1 MTRTIGTYSVIRSL
15 RSAALAA
22 LPLLAV
28 SMAGPALADS
38 ARSQDYFK
46 DALEW
51 LQKGDGRAALIQL
64 RNAIKEDPNNYG
76 ARLLLGRLYLE
87 SGNLSA
93 GRKELEIAHNGAP
106 SDETEVF
113 YGRALLAGREYDAVL
128 STVQETANDPA
139 FMTVKRLIRAEA
151 MFGQSRLDDAMAE
164 VAPVLAS
171 ERTQPQANLMAAR
184 IKSTQN
190 DFQAAHEYVDAALA
204 GNPGLMEAHLMRANL
219 FYATRNMDRTLAALD
234 RAVELAPDDPRP
246 KMLMAETLMRLGR
259 LEEARD
265 MVVAFQE
272 TREDDVRAAYLLARI
287 YATQGKY
294 EEADQELRKISEAVR
309 QIPAAGLLAGV
320 VKFQL
325 DQYAQ
330 AESALERYVRIA
342 GDEARQARRLIATI
356 QLRTLRPRAA
366 LITLEPL
373 IGADSR
379 DISSLQLA
387 ASAYLRVGD
396 LDNAKLMFGQVMRH
410 GAPADVRQAR
420 SFYQALEG
428 GKPDV
433 TGRLKLEPV
442 VLQTLTVLD
451 MLRHGEEEDALK
463 EALRLAEENPDNA
476 TVANLLAGIYFARG
490 DLAEARK
497 YIEPALENNPY
508 DLTLIRTMDR
518 IDVSEGNFDAVEA
531 RARAAMEAN
540 PENEQIILRMAQFL
554 AQRGRRDEAITLLNT
569 KTDALPEAIGLR
581 QTLIQFSLSTDD
593 TDEARRRAD
602 EALAIGQ
609 AGQLNGLVLAG
620 DAYMA
625 LRDFPAAIDAFTQL
639 VGATNQAT
647 GALLK
652 LAQAQFQGG
661 DLDAAAATVNQ
672 VLAAEPDNALA
683 HRSLVS
689 LHLRQRDGESAF
701 AAAEQA
707 AEVNPVLGLQ
717 LRAEVYR
724 QTNRTDRAIQELR
737 DGLAQYQISELAQQA
752 FRLMVEADRSDEAK
766 ELMSSWLVDHPDDPE
781 SLQLLSALQIQ
792 ERDYEGAAA
801 HLERAY
807 SLLPNN
813 PVVLNNLAWVRYE
826 LNRPGA
832 LAVARRA
839 YRLASNAPAVIDTLG
854 WILVQEGEVEEG
866 VKLLYTANDAAPQVG
881 DIAYHL
887 AYALEKSGKIED
899 AIAVLERALDPATE
913 AQFDQDRANAEALL
927 AKLKAG

>member
-1 MTRTIGTYSVIRSL
+1 MTRTIGTYSVIRSM
-15 RSAALAA
+15 RNAALAA

-38 ARSQDYFK
+38 ARSQDYYK

-64 RNAIKEDPNNYG
+64 RNAIKEDPDNYG

-87 SGNLSA
+87 SGNLAA

-113 YGRALLAGREYDAVL
+113 YGRALLAAREYDNVL
-128 STVQETANDPA
+128 STVQESASDPG
-139 FMTVKRLIRAEA
+139 FSTVKRLIRAQA
-151 MFGQSRLDDAMAE
+151 MFGQARMDDAMGE
-164 VAPVLAS
+164 IEPVLAA
-171 ERTQPQANLMAAR
+171 ERNQPQANLLAAR
-184 IKSTQN
+184 IKAAQD
-190 DFQAAHEYVDAALA
+190 DFQVAHTYLDAALA
-204 GNPGLMEAHLMRANL
+204 GNPEMIEAHLMRAQL
-219 FYATRNMDRTLAALD
+219 FSAVRDVDRTLEVLN
-234 RAVELAPDDPRP
+234 RASELAPDDPRP
-246 KMLMAETLMRLGR
+246 KMLRAETLMRMGR
-259 LEEARD
+259 LDEALET
-265 MVVAFQE
+265 VKAYQE
-272 TREDDVRAAYLLARI
+272 TYKNDVRAPYLLGRI

-309 QIPAAGLLAGV
+309 QIPAAGLLSGI

-325 DQYAQ
+325 EQYAQ
-330 AESALERYVRIA
+330 AENALERYVRTA

-373 IGADSR
+373 VGEDSR
-379 DISSLQLA
+379 DVASLQLA
-387 ASAYLRVGD
+387 ASAFLRVGD
-396 LDNAKLMFGQVMRH
+396 LNNAKMMFERVMRY

-420 SFYQALEG
+420 SFFQTLQG
-428 GKPDV
+428 GKQDV
-433 TGRLKLEPV
+433 TGRLTLEPV

-451 MLRHGEEEDALK
+451 MLRHGEEQEALQ
-463 EALRLAEENPDNA
+463 EALRLSEENPDNT
-476 TVANLLAGIYFARG
+476 TVANLVAGIYFARG

-497 YIEPALENNPY
+497 YLEPALAQEPHQ
-508 DLTLIRTMDR
+508 LTLIRTMDR
-518 IDVSEGNFDAVEA
+518 IDIAEGNFDAVEA

-540 PENEQIILRMAQFL
+540 PQDEQLILRLAQFL
-554 AQRGRRDEAITLLNT
+554 AQRGRRDEAVSLLNT
-569 KTDALPEAIGLR
+569 KADALPEAIGLR
-581 QTLIQFSLSTDD
+581 QALIQFSLSLQNNE
-593 TDEARRRAD
+593 EARRRAD

-609 AGQLNGLVLAG
+609 AGQVNGLVLAG
-620 DAYMA
+620 DSYMA
-625 LRDFPAAIDAFTQL
+625 LRDYPAAIDAFTQL
-639 VGATNQAT
+639 ASATDQAT

-652 LAQAQFQGG
+652 LAQAEFQSG
-661 DLDAAAATVNQ
+661 DLDAAAATLDR
-672 VLAAEPDNALA
+672 VLAADPNNALA

-689 LHLRQRDGESAF
+689 LNLRQRDGDGAL
-701 AAAEQA
+701 AAAERA

-717 LRAEVYR
+717 LRAQVYH

-752 FRLMVEADRSDEAK
+752 FRLLVEADRRDEAK
-766 ELMSSWLVDHPDDPE
+766 ELMSSWLVDNPDDPE

-792 ERDYEGAAA
+792 DRDYESAAA

-813 PVVLNNLAWVRYE
+813 PIVLNNLAWVRYE

-832 LAVARRA
+832 LSVARRA
-839 YRLASNAPAVIDTLG
+839 YRLASTAPAVIDTLG

-887 AYALEKSGKIED
+887 AYALEKTGKKED

-927 AKLKAG
+927 EKLKSG